1 MPEMAYLCWKI
12 VMIRYR
18 INDEKKLKIKKI
30 KKVKKPVDKT
40 GFFTYNYKCASGNT
54 KVHSNLILNY

>member
-1 MPEMAYLCWKI
+1 
-12 VMIRYR
+12 MIRYR
-18 INDEKKLKIKKI
+18 INDENKLKIKNM

-40 GFFTYNYKCASGNT
+40 GFFTYNYKCASGSS

>member
-18 INDEKKLKIKKI
+18 INDEKKLKIKNK
-30 KKVKKPVDKT
+30 
-40 GFFTYNYKCASGNT
+40 NY
-54 KVHSNLILNY
+54 LNYSMVGAVGSAIY

>member
-1 MPEMAYLCWKI
+1 
-12 VMIRYR
+12 MIRYR
-18 INDEKKLKIKKI
+18 INDEKKLKIKNM

-40 GFFTYNYKCASGNT
+40 GFFTYNYKCTSGNT